1 MRRPDLVIGLTYVLQ
16 AINDRPNTAH
26 VECVYEEQH
35 DGVLTLADG
44 ATYHGGRGTLRFR
57 VTDAGTTRIVL
68 LGNGTDVIET
78 AQTRIERERQE
89 AEHAARV
96 IAARARALQFL
107 AELGITEVYTP
118 GDRRSDWSGTRIV
131 SLLEASENA
140 DDLTVNGL
148 SIGQL
153 RAIVGRTP

>member
-1 MRRPDLVIGLTYVLQ
+1 
-16 AINDRPNTAH
+16 
-26 VECVYEEQH
+26 
-35 DGVLTLADG
+35 
-44 ATYHGGRGTLRFR
+44 
-57 VTDAGTTRIVL
+57 L